1 VTKGI
6 SAAQMNNDLEEIKVQ
21 FRGTLYVLRELP
33 MDEYD
38 KTVAMATKID
48 PETKE
53 EIFDGTAHTKILL
66 AKSLVEPKISAA
78 ELYAK
83 GTKLVRGLQQ
93 QLQKLYWSSEPDELK
108 ILDDESA
115 KMASKLGDDDDE
127 GEAEAALS

>member
-1 VTKGI
+1 MTKGI
-6 SAAQMNNDLEEIKVQ
+6 GAAQMNNDLEEIKVK

-38 KTVAMATKID
+38 KTVAMATKED
-48 PETKE
+48 PDTKE
-53 EIFDGTAHTKILL
+53 EIFDGNAHTKILL

-93 QLQKLYWSSEPDELK
+93 QLQKLYWSAEPDELEV
-108 ILDDESA
+108 LNGESD
-115 KMASKLGDDDDE
+115 KMADKLGDETDE
-127 GEAEAALS
+127 GEAEAAR